1 MNVKN
6 MNVKNGLK
14 NTKLISNN
22 SKGIMKPITSMKPT
36 AIIFIVLA
44 VILIAFTLY
53 TFYKS
58 ISNFNSTSPY
68 LIDGITDGTMPQ
80 KFDAKKILAPSD
92 LQYGTEFSYS
102 FWIFVK
108 DTNFIT
114 SSNSADPTCTKSA
127 SNNFKHIF
135 HKGSSDY
142 KNDDNLPLLQMPGIW
157 LYPDTNKLKINFNT
171 YNNIIE
177 SADVGNIP
185 LNMWVHFCIT
195 LTGKSV
201 DIHINGNLK
210 NRLKLSGVPKFNYGD
225 VYTSQWGGF
234 QGFLS
239 KLRYFNYSIPPFMID
254 QMFQMGP
261 SVQFAS
267 DLTSGVTQPTP
278 KLSSNYWMT
287 AGYPN
292 TVGFPNYNQSSQ
304 TTA

>member
-1 MNVKN
+1 MNAKN
-6 MNVKNGLK
+6 MNVKN
-14 NTKLISNN
+14 NKLISNN

-58 ISNFNSTSPY
+58 ISNFNNTSPY
-68 LIDGITDGTMPQ
+68 LINGITDGTVAQ

-102 FWIFVK
+102 FWIFIK

-114 SSNSADPTCTKSA
+114 SANSAGPGCTVSG
-127 SNNFKHIF
+127 NFKHIF

-142 KNDDNLPLLQMPGIW
+142 KNDSNLPLLQMPGVW
-157 LYPDTNKLKINFNT
+157 LYPNTNKLKINFNT
-171 YNNIIE
+171 YNNIVE

-185 LNMWVHFCIT
+185 LNVWVHLCIT

-225 VYTSQWGGF
+225 VYSSQWGGF
-234 QGFLS
+234 QGYLS
-239 KLRYFNYSIPPFMID
+239 RLRYFNYSIPPFMID
-254 QMFQMGP
+254 QMFQLGP
-261 SVQFAS
+261 SAQFAS
-267 DLTSGVTQPTP
+267 DITSGITQPTP

-292 TVGFPNYNQSSQ
+292 TVGFPNYNQSAQ